1 MNYTHLGRTG
11 LKVSRLCLG
20 TMNFGDVTDEKT
32 SARILDEAL
41 EAGINFIDTADVYGT
56 EQSPDIQQGSG
67 LSEEII
73 GRWLQQG
80 GRRERIVLATKVY
93 QPMGPGPNDRR
104 LSAYHIRKAC
114 EDSLRRLK
122 TDHIDVYQMH
132 HIDRHTP
139 WEEIWQ
145 AMELL
150 VQQGKVLYIGSS
162 NFAGWDIAT
171 AQSVATARHFLGLVA
186 EQSLYNLTARTIEL
200 EVIPAC
206 RHFGLGLIPWSPL
219 AGGLLGGV
227 LKKMASGRRARP
239 ASARLIEQYR
249 PQLEAYEGLCED
261 LGETPSDVAL
271 AWLLQNPVAAVPAS
285 RDRRNFLIAGAGLA
299 LAATTLGRSGA
310 VMAKPAGQDT
320 PNAPSDAAPVR
331 KETLTTRKLGSLE
344 VSSMG
349 LGCLPMVGYYG
360 GGPRDRKAMVSLI
373 RAAFE
378 QGITFFDTAEVYGPH
393 LSEEFVG
400 EALAP
405 VRDRVVIATKFGFGV
420 EEGKPTSLNSHPDH
434 IRRAVEGSLKRL
446 KTDHID
452 LLYQHRPDPNVPIE
466 DVAETVK
473 ALIQEGKVKH
483 WGLSEASARTIRRA
497 HAVLP
502 VTAVQSEY
510 AMWWRE
516 PETRIFPTL
525 EELGIGFVPYCPTA
539 RSFLAGA
546 VNPSQRFDSTDRR
559 HNLPRFQPDALAKNM
574 VLLEFAQSWARR
586 KNTTPVQFALA
597 WVMAQRPWIVP
608 IPGTTQYPHLIE
620 NSGAPQVRLTDSELR
635 EIDAA
640 LAKIPLQG
648 GRADPF
654 TESQFDKS

>member
-1 MNYTHLGRTG
+1 MSKMIH
-11 LKVSRLCLG
+11 
-20 TMNFGDVTDEKT
+20 DQP
-32 SARILDEAL
+32 SA
-41 EAGINFIDTADVYGT
+41 
-56 EQSPDIQQGSG
+56 
-67 LSEEII
+67 
-73 GRWLQQG
+73 
-80 GRRERIVLATKVY
+80 
-93 QPMGPGPNDRR
+93 
-104 LSAYHIRKAC
+104 
-114 EDSLRRLK
+114 
-122 TDHIDVYQMH
+122 
-132 HIDRHTP
+132 
-139 WEEIWQ
+139 
-145 AMELL
+145 
-150 VQQGKVLYIGSS
+150 
-162 NFAGWDIAT
+162 
-171 AQSVATARHFLGLVA
+171 
-186 EQSLYNLTARTIEL
+186 
-200 EVIPAC
+200 
-206 RHFGLGLIPWSPL
+206 
-219 AGGLLGGV
+219 
-227 LKKMASGRRARP
+227 
-239 ASARLIEQYR
+239 
-249 PQLEAYEGLCED
+249 
-261 LGETPSDVAL
+261 
-271 AWLLQNPVAAVPAS
+271 AAPAS

-320 PNAPSDAAPVR
+320 LNAPSDAAPVR

-473 ALIQEGKVKH
+473 ALILEGKVKH

-546 VNPSQRFDSTDRR
+546 VNPSQRFDSTDPGD
-559 HNLPRFQPDALAKNM
+559 HPNALVFTQGQHLALFFPVKQV
-574 VLLEFAQSWARR
+574 VL
-586 KNTTPVQFALA
+586 
-597 WVMAQRPWIVP
+597 
-608 IPGTTQYPHLIE
+608 
-620 NSGAPQVRLTDSELR
+620 RLHR
-635 EIDAA
+635 
-640 LAKIPLQG
+640 
-648 GRADPF
+648 
-654 TESQFDKS
+654 DKSGPTVTLSGMLHFCKAPGFHRRCADITRFSCFNDVMQSLHGLFNRRGVVKAMNLKEIHIIHA

>member
-1 MNYTHLGRTG
+1 MSKMMH
-11 LKVSRLCLG
+11 
-20 TMNFGDVTDEKT
+20 D
-32 SARILDEAL
+32 
-41 EAGINFIDTADVYGT
+41 
-56 EQSPDIQQGSG
+56 
-67 LSEEII
+67 
-73 GRWLQQG
+73 
-80 GRRERIVLATKVY
+80 
-93 QPMGPGPNDRR
+93 QP
-104 LSAYHIRKAC
+104 S
-114 EDSLRRLK
+114 
-122 TDHIDVYQMH
+122 
-132 HIDRHTP
+132 
-139 WEEIWQ
+139 
-145 AMELL
+145 
-150 VQQGKVLYIGSS
+150 
-162 NFAGWDIAT
+162 
-171 AQSVATARHFLGLVA
+171 
-186 EQSLYNLTARTIEL
+186 
-200 EVIPAC
+200 
-206 RHFGLGLIPWSPL
+206 
-219 AGGLLGGV
+219 
-227 LKKMASGRRARP
+227 
-239 ASARLIEQYR
+239 
-249 PQLEAYEGLCED
+249 
-261 LGETPSDVAL
+261 
-271 AWLLQNPVAAVPAS
+271 AAVPAS

-299 LAATTLGRSGA
+299 LAATTLGRSGV

-344 VSSMG
+344 VSGMG

-434 IRRAVEGSLKRL
+434 IRRAVEGSIKRL

-586 KNTTPVQFALA
+586 KKTTPVQFALA

>member
-1 MNYTHLGRTG
+1 MSKMIH
-11 LKVSRLCLG
+11 
-20 TMNFGDVTDEKT
+20 DQP
-32 SARILDEAL
+32 SA
-41 EAGINFIDTADVYGT
+41 
-56 EQSPDIQQGSG
+56 
-67 LSEEII
+67 
-73 GRWLQQG
+73 
-80 GRRERIVLATKVY
+80 
-93 QPMGPGPNDRR
+93 
-104 LSAYHIRKAC
+104 
-114 EDSLRRLK
+114 
-122 TDHIDVYQMH
+122 
-132 HIDRHTP
+132 
-139 WEEIWQ
+139 
-145 AMELL
+145 
-150 VQQGKVLYIGSS
+150 
-162 NFAGWDIAT
+162 
-171 AQSVATARHFLGLVA
+171 
-186 EQSLYNLTARTIEL
+186 
-200 EVIPAC
+200 
-206 RHFGLGLIPWSPL
+206 
-219 AGGLLGGV
+219 
-227 LKKMASGRRARP
+227 
-239 ASARLIEQYR
+239 
-249 PQLEAYEGLCED
+249 
-261 LGETPSDVAL
+261 
-271 AWLLQNPVAAVPAS
+271 AAPAS

-320 PNAPSDAAPVR
+320 LNAPSDAAPVR

-473 ALIQEGKVKH
+473 ALILEGKVKH

-525 EELGIGFVPYCPTA
+525 EELGIGFVP
-539 RSFLAGA
+539 
-546 VNPSQRFDSTDRR
+546 
-559 HNLPRFQPDALAKNM
+559 HNALTCSA
-574 VLLEFAQSWARR
+574 
-586 KNTTPVQFALA
+586 
-597 WVMAQRPWIVP
+597 VP
-608 IPGTTQYPHLIE
+608 IPPWERPLQTVEAQPYFNVSQASLVLEGIVFDRNNNLLFVDVATGRVFKLTPERQLSIVLKE
-620 NSGAPQVRLTDSELR
+620 NSFGASGLAVHKDGRIFIASVGDMQRGSVRAIEPNGTR
-635 EIDAA
+635 EQMIVAPDAGF
-640 LAKIPLQG
+640 LVNDLV
-648 GRADPF
+648 
-654 TESQFDKS
+654 FDN

>member
-1 MNYTHLGRTG
+1 M
-11 LKVSRLCLG
+11 
-20 TMNFGDVTDEKT
+20 
-32 SARILDEAL
+32 RILTVVDYDEMWPTL
-41 EAGINFIDTADVYGT
+41 FENERTLLQMTLGKVISRIHH
-56 EQSPDIQQGSG
+56 IGSTSVPG
-67 LSEEII
+67 LSAKPVIDILIEVANLEE
-73 GRWLQQG
+73 L
-80 GRRERIVLATKVY
+80 
-93 QPMGPGPNDRR
+93 
-104 LSAYHIRKAC
+104 
-114 EDSLRRLK
+114 DSLN
-122 TDHIDVYQMH
+122 
-132 HIDRHTP
+132 
-139 WEEIWQ
+139 Q
-145 AMELL
+145 AME
-150 VQQGKVLYIGSS
+150 G
-162 NFAGWDIAT
+162 
-171 AQSVATARHFLGLVA
+171 
-186 EQSLYNLTARTIEL
+186 
-200 EVIPAC
+200 
-206 RHFGLGLIPWSPL
+206 
-219 AGGLLGGV
+219 
-227 LKKMASGRRARP
+227 
-239 ASARLIEQYR
+239 
-249 PQLEAYEGLCED
+249 
-261 LGETPSDVAL
+261 
-271 AWLLQNPVAAVPAS
+271 
-285 RDRRNFLIAGAGLA
+285 
-299 LAATTLGRSGA
+299 
-310 VMAKPAGQDT
+310 
-320 PNAPSDAAPVR
+320 
-331 KETLTTRKLGSLE
+331 
-344 VSSMG
+344 
-349 LGCLPMVGYYG
+349 VGYTVRG
-360 GGPRDRKAMVSLI
+360 
-373 RAAFE
+373 E
-378 QGITFFDTAEVYGPH
+378 NGI
-393 LSEEFVG
+393 
-400 EALAP
+400 
-405 VRDRVVIATKFGFGV
+405 
-420 EEGKPTSLNSHPDH
+420 LN
-434 IRRAVEGSLKRL
+434 RRYLKRL

>member
-200 EVIPAC
+200 ELIPAC

-239 ASARLIEQYR
+239 AFARLIEQYR
-249 PQLEAYEGLCED
+249 PQLEAYEGLCKD
-261 LGETPSDVAL
+261 LGET
-271 AWLLQNPVAAVPAS
+271 
-285 RDRRNFLIAGAGLA
+285 
-299 LAATTLGRSGA
+299 
-310 VMAKPAGQDT
+310 
-320 PNAPSDAAPVR
+320 
-331 KETLTTRKLGSLE
+331 LGSLE